1 MQLCFCA
8 ILYNSAYSVQHT
20 VCNCVLCNIVQ
31 LCNISLAWQGLTSAI
46 QLRRMDMPSIEYP
59 VQCSMYIEHPV
70 QCILSTVCSVQ
81 CMVQC
86 IEQEMDM
93 HSINSKLHHNSS
105 ILSPPPPSWALS
117 PSQLSMIMM
126 DMNIRSPCSFPIH
139 HLSPNIFFQVS

>member
-1 MQLCFCA
+1 MC
-8 ILYNSAYSVQHT
+8 NSAYSVQHT
-20 VCNCVLCNIVQ
+20 VCNCVLCNEHCAI
-31 LCNISLAWQGLTSAI
+31 LCNISLAWQRLTSAI

-139 HLSPNIFFQVS
+139 HLSPNIFLSG